1 MILSQTSEYAI
12 RAMSTLVTVDQ
23 KSPITAKDLSAQTD
37 IPVHYLSKIMRKLVE
52 SGLLSAEKGHR
63 GGFIMAKSPQRIR
76 IIDVIE
82 SVEAAVPVK
91 HCIFGWRA
99 CNSQDPCILHHRW
112 SEVND
117 AFQSWARQTSLSDIR
132 NDAAATGWMDRTLP
146 KKTPPKKRNKNC

>member
-12 RAMSTLVTVDQ
+12 RAMSTVATIDQ
-23 KSPITAKDLSAQTD
+23 KAPISAKNLSAETG

-52 SGLLSAEKGHR
+52 KGLLSAEKGHR
-63 GGFIMAKSPQRIR
+63 GGFTLAKTPQRIR

-82 SVEAAVPVK
+82 AVEAHVPVK

-117 AFQSWARQTSLSDIR
+117 AFQRWARQTSLSDVK
-132 NDAAATGWMDRTLP
+132 NDAVATGWMSRTLP
-146 KKTPPKKRNKNC
+146 KKRGKKC